1 MKKYIRDMIDDLQ
14 RAKKKDF
21 LPPVPTSPTDGKTNF
36 LTPPPEPPMP
46 EDLTNQELS
55 KDPHERVRQLDYQAQ
70 KDEER
75 ETS

>member
-21 LPPVPTSPTDGKTNF
+21 LPPVPKSPTDGKTIDLNV
-36 LTPPPEPPMP
+36 PPEPELPG
-46 EDLTNQELS
+46 DLANQELS
-55 KDPHERVRQLDYQAQ
+55 KDPKERVRQLDYQAQ